1 MDQREGGGREYH
13 DFLSKSFLSHSFEKF
28 RRGTLLCFTNFLVS
42 KNVRDKRGSGHHDFP
57 SKMFCLT
64 VPNHF
69 VEEPFCVSESFG
81 NQKILSPRGENHDFY
96 RNFVVSQYQK
106 NFVGEPFCVSKKF
119 WNQKNFVGEPF
130 CVSKNFWYQKKLCIR
145 GKGRRKGVSR
155 LSVGKFFVSQC
166 QKNS

>member
-1 MDQREGGGREYH
+1 MLGIRGG
-13 DFLSKSFLSHSFEKF
+13 
-28 RRGTLLCFTNFLVS
+28 
-42 KNVRDKRGSGHHDFP
+42 GHHDFP

-81 NQKILSPRGENHDFY
+81 NQKILSLRGENHDFY
-96 RNFVVSQYQK
+96 RNFVVSQY
-106 NFVGEPFCVSKKF
+106 
-119 WNQKNFVGEPF
+119 QKNFVGEPF

-155 LSVGKFFVSQC
+155 LSVGKFLSHSAEKFRRGTP
-166 QKNS
+166 